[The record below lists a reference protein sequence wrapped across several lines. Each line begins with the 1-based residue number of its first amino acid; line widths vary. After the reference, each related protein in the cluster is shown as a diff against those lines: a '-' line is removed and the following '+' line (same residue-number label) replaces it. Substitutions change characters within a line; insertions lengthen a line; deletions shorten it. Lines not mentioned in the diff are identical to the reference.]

1 MIAMETPVEMGL
13 PVKILF
19 LTSTATVCQVLWE
32 NPVRLMLTT
41 VLACLVTMAARALI
55 MRMDFLAPVSLA
67 IQEVCVKLTI
77 TSVAAVRAG
86 MEESALME

>member
-1 MIAMETPVEMGL
+1 MIAMGTPVEMGL

-19 LTSTATVCQVLWE
+19 QTSAAAVCQVLWE

-41 VLACLVTMAARALI
+41 VLACLVTITARALI
-55 MRMDFLAPVSLA
+55 MLMDFLAPVSLA
-67 IQEVCVKLTI
+67 IQEFCVKLTI

-86 MEESALME
+86 MEESVLME

>member
-19 LTSTATVCQVLWE
+19 LTSAANVCQVLWE

-86 MEESALME
+86 MEESVLME